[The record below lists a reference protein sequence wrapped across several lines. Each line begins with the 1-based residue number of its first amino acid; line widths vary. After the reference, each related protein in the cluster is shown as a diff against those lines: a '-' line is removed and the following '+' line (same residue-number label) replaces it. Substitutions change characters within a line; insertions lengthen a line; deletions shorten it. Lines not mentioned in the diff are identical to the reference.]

1 MANAPQTYRRPV
13 SSLKLD
19 DRHRLRLELTKKAPA
34 PLIVAAMR
42 YFDDNMLVEPG
53 MIPEL
58 TTFIDAARRADP
70 SFFVSPDALYYIL
83 EERDRR
89 RRADILD
96 GISDSEIENLLRV
109 PLYPYQLEGIRSTF
123 LAGRC
128 VVADSISV
136 GNAAIALGT
145 ARLLCSRGM
154 ASSVL
159 IICPTSLKY
168 QWVADI
174 ERFTGGQPLVI
185 EGEHDCRRDLYGEQR
200 LYKIVS
206 YHTLANDVRAVDI
219 QPVDCVIFDEIQRI
233 SGWNSQIAKSL
244 RHVEAEY
251 CVALAAN
258 DSDPLPENIFGQCVR
273 LSRSRATIEAQ
284 LPDRID
290 RQLLVPMT
298 REQKEIHTQGMAR
311 ASAILGAW
319 RTCHFLTEKK
329 RRQLIDVLGRIQAVA
344 DSTRMLDR
352 DSRHDTKPGEVV
364 DIIRANRSCRTV
376 VFSRWGRMAGV
387 IASELQRSGIPCGY
401 ICGGMG
407 AERRQAAIRDFTTR
421 AGCSVLL
428 CTDAGMRDAADN
440 RELRP
445 NDTAVDLIIHLDLP
459 ANPRA
464 VMQRVNAFCRGRL
477 QVITMVSA
485 GSIEET
491 LFRALHAET
500 SVPECADRVTLDDDD
515 LDQLAAL
522 LPTN

>member
-1 MANAPQTYRRPV
+1 MANAPQPHRRPV

-19 DRHRLRLELTKKAPA
+19 DRHQLRLELTKKAPA
-34 PLIVAAMR
+34 PLVVAAMR
-42 YFDDNMLVEPG
+42 YFDDNMIVEPG

-89 RRADILD
+89 RRADILG
-96 GISDSEIENLLRV
+96 GISNSEIENLLRV
-109 PLYPYQLEGIRSTF
+109 PLYPYQLDGIRAAF

-128 VVADSISV
+128 VVADGLAV

-168 QWVADI
+168 QWAADI
-174 ERFTGGQPLVI
+174 ERLTGEHPLVI

-233 SGWNSQIAKSL
+233 SGWNSQIARSL
-244 RHVEAEY
+244 RYVEAEH
-251 CVALAAN
+251 CVALSAN
-258 DSDPLPENIFGQCVR
+258 DTDPLPEKIFDECMR
-273 LSRSRATIEAQ
+273 LSRSRETIAAQ
-284 LPDRID
+284 LPDLID
-290 RQLLVPMT
+290 RQLLIPMT
-298 REQKEIHTQGMAR
+298 REQQEIHTQGISR
-311 ASAILGAW
+311 TRTILGTW
-319 RTCHFLTEKK
+319 RAYRFLSEKK
-329 RRQLIDVLGRIQAVA
+329 RRQLIDVLSRIQAVA

-364 DIIRANRSCRTV
+364 DIVRANRACRTV
-376 VFSRWGRMAGV
+376 VFSRWGRMTGV
-387 IASELQRSGIPCGY
+387 IASELQRFGIPCEY

-407 AERRQAAIRDFTTR
+407 AERRQAAIRDFATR
-421 AGCSVLL
+421 AGGCVLL
-428 CTDAGMRDAADN
+428 CTDAGLRAAAGD
-440 RELRP
+440 RELRL

-459 ANPRA
+459 ASPRA
-464 VMQRVNAFCRGRL
+464 VLQRVNAFCRGKL
-477 QVITMVSA
+477 QVVTMVSA

-491 LFRALHAET
+491 LFRALRAGT
-500 SVPECADRVTLDDDD
+500 PVPEVADRVTLDDDD
-515 LDQLAAL
+515 LDRLAEL
-522 LPTN
+522 LSN